1 MSVEG
6 VEHRL
11 QRAAETFRVGVRWQL
26 GEEKEKKRD
35 RERSGEFFGKQ
46 SAFSKRDKSK
56 DVKRSQT
63 VTSQF
68 TKVIQINGK
77 AFLVLLMGSG

>member
-46 SAFSKRDKSK
+46 SAFSKETNQK
-56 DVKRSQT
+56 
-63 VTSQF
+63 
-68 TKVIQINGK
+68 
-77 AFLVLLMGSG
+77 M

>member
-6 VEHRL
+6 VEHGL

-26 GEEKEKKRD
+26 GGEKEKKRD

-46 SAFSKRDKSK
+46 SAFSKETNQK
-56 DVKRSQT
+56 
-63 VTSQF
+63 
-68 TKVIQINGK
+68 
-77 AFLVLLMGSG
+77 M